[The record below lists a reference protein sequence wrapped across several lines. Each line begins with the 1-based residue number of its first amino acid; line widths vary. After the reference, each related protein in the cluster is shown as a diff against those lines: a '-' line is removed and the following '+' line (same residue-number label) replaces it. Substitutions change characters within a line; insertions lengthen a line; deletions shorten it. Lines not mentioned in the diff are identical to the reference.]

1 MARSIAE
8 IQADIT
14 AARAARPEL
23 AALNSLSATSIYKL
37 IEYVVAVA
45 IWALENIF
53 DRFRADVDYIVARAP
68 AGTPEWYADQ
78 ALLFQEGDTL
88 TVVENVI
95 GYPAGSTGA
104 KVITRAAAK
113 ENKQTGK
120 LLIKVATD
128 GVVPGTLAALNAAQ
142 LTQVR
147 GYFDRKQFA
156 GIKLEVVSRDADRL
170 QLNGE
175 VYYDPLLD
183 VPTLQA
189 AVRAAVR
196 AYLANLDFAGQVYV
210 TKLVDAI
217 QAVPGVRDVLLSTA
231 AARVGL
237 VAPVTFPRIYE
248 TAAGYIVEEDLPG
261 LTFLDTLQ
269 FVPDA
274 R

>member
-8 IQADIT
+8 IQATIA
-14 AARAARPEL
+14 AARAAQPEL
-23 AALNSLSATSIYKL
+23 AALTSPSATSTYRL
-37 IEYVVAVA
+37 LEYVQAVA
-45 IWALENIF
+45 SWALETLW

-78 ALLFQEGDTL
+78 ALLFQAGDTL
-88 TVVENVI
+88 TVVDNVI
-95 GYPAGSTGA
+95 GYPPGSTGP

-128 GVVPGTLAALNAAQ
+128 GVAPGTLAALSPAQ

-156 GIKLEVVSRDADRL
+156 GTKLEVVSRDADRL
-170 QLNGE
+170 QLTGQ

-183 VPTLQA
+183 VPLLQA

-210 TKLVDAI
+210 TKLVDAM
-217 QAVPGVRDVLLSTA
+217 QAVPGVRDVLLSQA

-237 VAPVTFPRIYE
+237 TAPAAFPRLYE

-261 LTFLDTLQ
+261 LTVLDTLQ